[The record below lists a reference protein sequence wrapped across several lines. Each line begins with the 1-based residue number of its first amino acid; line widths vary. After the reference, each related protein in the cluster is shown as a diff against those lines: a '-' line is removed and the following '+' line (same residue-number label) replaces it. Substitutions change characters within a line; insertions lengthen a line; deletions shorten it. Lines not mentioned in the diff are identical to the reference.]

1 MSFPLSLV
9 TDASRPTLVIFSQV
23 YVPDP
28 ASVGQHMHDAACE
41 LVRRGMRVIVFTS
54 DRGYDDPSQR
64 FARYEVRDG
73 VHVLRVPLSSFG
85 KRAVP
90 IRLLG
95 AGIYLTEAV
104 ALALTLRRID
114 RVLVSTSP
122 PMCAAAGL
130 ALQRARGVPYAFW
143 IMDLNP
149 DQIVA
154 LGSLSP
160 DALLVRSMDWLN
172 VQALR
177 SAERVITLDRFM
189 AERVCGKQAVEDK
202 LDVLPPW
209 PHTTADA
216 PADAASGAIQQFR
229 ETHDFGDARVVM
241 YSGNL
246 SLVHPLATL
255 LDAAQRFVGDP
266 RLVFVFIGGGLGR
279 EAIERA
285 RRERAMSNV
294 RTLPYQP
301 LSTLPVSLGAA
312 SVHVVAMGNS
322 MVGIVHPSKI
332 YGAMA
337 VARPI
342 LAFAPRRSHVAELV
356 AAHRIG
362 WVIPHGDV
370 AAAAR
375 ALEEIASAPQTELDA
390 MGHRAQEVVRQ
401 HFDRRQL
408 IERFAEAVAPSAK
421 TPADDALRASE

>member
-1 MSFPLSLV
+1 MLPVPVSLI
-9 TDASRPTLVIFSQV
+9 TDASQPTLVIFSQV

-28 ASVGQHMHDAACE
+28 ASVGQHMHDAARE
-41 LVRRGMRVIVFTS
+41 LVRRGLRVIVFTS

-64 FARYEVRDG
+64 FARYETRDG
-73 VHVLRVPLSSFG
+73 VHIVRLPLSSFG

-95 AGIYLTEAV
+95 AGIFLAEAV
-104 ALALTLRRID
+104 ALALMLRRID

-130 ALQRARGVPYAFW
+130 ALQRIRGVPFAYW

-154 LGSLSP
+154 LGALSP
-160 DALLVRSMDWLN
+160 DALLVRSFDWLN

-177 SAERVITLDRFM
+177 QAERVVTLDAFM
-189 AERVCGKQAVEDK
+189 AERVCAKLSVADK
-202 LDVLPPW
+202 LSVLPPW
-209 PHTTADA
+209 PHVMGDSASREEIA
-216 PADAASGAIQQFR
+216 EFRAAHG
-229 ETHDFGDARVVM
+229 FGDARIVM

-246 SLVHPLATL
+246 SLVHPLETL
-255 LDAAQRFVGDP
+255 LDAAHQFAGDP
-266 RLVFVFIGGGLGR
+266 RLLFVFVGGGLGR

-285 RRERAMSNV
+285 QRERAMTNV

-301 LSTLPVSLGAA
+301 LSRLRVSLGAA
-312 SVHVVAMGNS
+312 AVHVVAMGNS

-342 LAFAPRRSHVAELV
+342 LAFTPQRSHVADLV
-356 AAHRIG
+356 TASRCG

-370 AAAAR
+370 GAAVR
-375 ALEEIASAPQTELDA
+375 ALEAIATADESVLGEIGQ
-390 MGHRAQEVVRQ
+390 RAHDLVRRQ
-401 HFDRRQL
+401 FDRRML
-408 IERFAEAVAPSAK
+408 IERFGQAIVPTAN
-421 TPADDALRASE
+421 TRADDGLRASE